1 VVDPKDWMDFYELRH
16 FGASY
21 MLNDLEIEPW
31 IIAEQ
36 LRHKDGG
43 KLVLKLYGHP
53 DRRKAIDRMR
63 RAFGGNV
70 RQLRAD
76 SGDSRGIA
84 AAKGQ

>member
-1 VVDPKDWMDFYELRH
+1 
-16 FGASY
+16 
-21 MLNDLEIEPW
+21 MLNVKEIEPW

-43 KLVLKLYGHP
+43 KLVRELYGHP

-76 SGDSRGIA
+76 SGDSQGIA
-84 AAKGQ
+84 GGERP